1 VVRKIS
7 KFDATRR
14 QILRLKCTKFDFR
27 LTALPQT
34 PYLYLRGL
42 LLGGGR
48 RYREERGRKRR
59 GEKDKG
65 NERGREGKG
74 RGREGREGEGKGFAG
89 PLSNCFL
96 RACGRCGVFGGET
109 PHCGMVALAGHLIT

>member
-1 VVRKIS
+1 MVRKIS

-42 LLGGGR
+42 LLGEEGGT
-48 RYREERGRKRR
+48 GRR
-59 GEKDKG
+59 GEEKGEGKKDKG

-74 RGREGREGEGKGFAG
+74 RGREGRGEGKGFAG
-89 PLSNCFL
+89 PLSNFL